1 MNRSLILVLSFFLTA
16 VLSVEGATAVPDQPT
31 VKKERNHIRAGNKH
45 YDAGRYNE
53 ASVEYLKALEA
64 NPSSDLAR
72 FNLASAWFRQAGASK
87 DQQLLQ
93 KADSLFQLV
102 AGNKQCPLHLRGKA
116 YYDRG
121 NLAYL
126 SEQYGPAVEL
136 YKSALRCNPDDDEAR
151 YNLRMAQLKLKN
163 QQQKGGGGGGN
174 DQEQKQDQKDKN
186 QKQNKNKQD
195 QDKQDQDQGQNDRE
209 DRQQNQDKDESSQN
223 QQSRQR
229 QGMSQQN
236 MQQILKTMQDQEN
249 STQQK
254 MVRVKAEKERAERRR
269 TGHKW

>member
-163 QQQKGGGGGGN
+163 QQQKGGGGGN
-174 DQEQKQDQKDKN
+174 DQKQEQKDKN
-186 QKQNKNKQD
+186 QEQNKNKQD
-195 QDKQDQDQGQNDRE
+195 QDKQDRDQGQNDRE